1 MGVFF
6 SQYISDQ
13 GIGIIRRLN
22 EIEIILTATAQHN
35 PFTRPV
41 AEDPGHHGELYPKK
55 AFNRNQARDIYF
67 KIGFVETVLSQQL
80 KRHVKCTVK
89 YADRNDT
96 AYTYI

>member
-6 SQYISDQ
+6 GQFIPEQ
-13 GIGIIRRLN
+13 GIGVIRRLN
-22 EIEIILTATAQHN
+22 EIEIILTATAQFN

-41 AEDPGHHGELYPKK
+41 ADLAGHHGELYPTK
-55 AFNRNQARDIYF
+55 AFNRNQSRDIYF
-67 KIGFVETVLSQQL
+67 KIGFVETILSQQL